1 MSEGQN
7 TGVTQ
12 TKRRFGLQLKLVG
25 ALLMLSLL
33 PLTVSA
39 LLVGN
44 IGEVAQNF
52 ASHHVESLRPH
63 LSRAQNAYRQVI
75 AAKKSE
81 FQEVARRLAASD
93 ELAQRLRER
102 SEDGWEPL
110 ASKLLAEHPE
120 LISVA
125 IVNGQGVEMA
135 KAEREPSLPKER
147 VRKLAMPQAVGV
159 GGAQLQ
165 LVFAADLQPVL
176 ELQAIGEAL
185 EASRRVDTVKSSLPE
200 SYRLAFLL
208 LVGGVVVVVTILAL
222 LFARRISRRIASLVA
237 GTREVARGDLG
248 ARVALDGNDEL
259 AELATAFNTMV
270 NDLQQ
275 ERQKTLYLQRIGA
288 WQDVARKLAH
298 EIKNPLTPIQLVV
311 QQAVSSY
318 PGDDPRYQ
326 KLLAS
331 CDEIVREE
339 VQGLRRLVDAFRDLG
354 RLPKVEASA
363 LPVADLLS
371 DLRANVELG
380 PCMEIIEDDDDMV
393 VSADR
398 LLLRRALVNL
408 LENGVQ
414 AGKEGMG
421 RVVLR
426 CARKGDLA
434 EFSIEDEGPGVARE
448 KREQIFDP
456 YVTSKEMG
464 TGLGLAIA
472 KKVALDHRGALF
484 LDEEPGPA
492 GGARFVLTIPLVS
505 SATTES

>member
-1 MSEGQN
+1 MSEHSESVPRR
-7 TGVTQ
+7 T
-12 TKRRFGLQLKLVG
+12 RRFGLQLKLVG

-63 LSRAQNAYRQVI
+63 LSRAQNAYREVI

-81 FQEVARRLAASD
+81 FQEVARRLAATQD
-93 ELAQRLRER
+93 LDRRFRER
-102 SEDGWEPL
+102 TEDDWDVL
-110 ASKLLAEHPE
+110 AAKLLEEHGE

-125 IVNGQGVEMA
+125 IVNGQGQELA
-135 KAEREPSLPKER
+135 KATREASLPKER
-147 VRKLAMPQAVGV
+147 VRELELPQAIGV
-159 GGAQLQ
+159 GGAQLN
-165 LVFAADLQPVL
+165 LVFAADMQPVL
-176 ELQAIGEAL
+176 ELQALGEAL

-208 LVGGVVVVVTILAL
+208 LVGGVVVVVTIIAL
-222 LFARRISRRIASLVA
+222 LFAGRISRRIASLVA
-237 GTREVARGDLG
+237 GTREVAKGDLG
-248 ARVALDGNDEL
+248 ARVAIEGSDEL

-270 NDLQQ
+270 DDLQQ
-275 ERQKTLYLQRIGA
+275 EKEKTLYLQRIGA

-318 PGDDPRYQ
+318 PGDDPRYL

-339 VQGLRRLVDAFRDLG
+339 VQGLKRLVDAFRDLG

-363 LPVADLLS
+363 LPLTDLLG
-371 DLRANVELG
+371 DLRANAELAK
-380 PCMEIIEDDDDMV
+380 CMEIVEVDVGMV

-414 AGKEGMG
+414 AGADGSG

-426 CARKGDLA
+426 CEREGAMAL
-434 EFSIEDEGPGVARE
+434 FSIEDEGPGVPE
-448 KREQIFDP
+448 PKREQIFDP
-456 YVTSKEMG
+456 YVTSKETG

-472 KKVALDHRGALF
+472 KKVALDHRGLLL
-484 LDEEPGPA
+484 LDVAPSA
-492 GGARFVLTIPLVS
+492 MGGARFILKIPLVS
-505 SATTES
+505 GATTES

>member
-1 MSEGQN
+1 MSAPKHESPP
-7 TGVTQ
+7 
-12 TKRRFGLQLKLVG
+12 KRRFGLQLKLVG

-63 LSRAQNAYRQVI
+63 LGRAQNAYRQII

-81 FQEVARRLAASD
+81 FQEVAKRLAADD
-93 ELAQRLRER
+93 ELEHRLRER
-102 SEDGWEPL
+102 EEGGWDKLAED
-110 ASKLLAEHPE
+110 LLAEHAE
-120 LISVA
+120 LLSVA
-125 IVNGQGVEMA
+125 IVNGQG
-135 KAEREPSLPKER
+135 AELSRATRTSSLPADR
-147 VRKLAMPQAVGV
+147 VRELELPQAVGV

-165 LVFAADLQPVL
+165 LVFAADMQPVR

-185 EASRRVDTVKSSLPE
+185 EASRRVDTVKSSLPG
-200 SYRLAFLL
+200 SYRIAFLL
-208 LVGGVVVVVTILAL
+208 LVGGVVVVVTIIAL
-222 LFARRISRRIASLVA
+222 LFAGRISRRIASLVA
-237 GTREVARGDLG
+237 GTREVAKGDLG
-248 ARVALDGNDEL
+248 TRVALDGQDEL

-270 NDLQQ
+270 DDLQQ

-318 PGDDPRYQ
+318 PGDDPRYK

-363 LPVADLLS
+363 LPVADLLG
-371 DLRANVELG
+371 DLRANAELA
-380 PCMEIIEDDDDMV
+380 PCMEVIEADEGMI

-414 AGKEGMG
+414 AGEEGAG
-421 RVVLR
+421 HVVLR
-426 CARKGDLA
+426 CERNNDTAR
-434 EFSIEDEGPGVARE
+434 FSIEDEGPGVPVS

-472 KKVALDHRGALF
+472 KKVALDHRGSLF
-484 LDEEPGPA
+484 LDETPGPA

-505 SATTES
+505 NATTES